1 MMEYM
6 PMRNEFIV
14 ETLETLFPLA
24 IAAAIGVCAA
34 NLAVQITKERAAPD
48 AVVATHEQI
57 AVSFPRK

>member
-6 PMRNEFIV
+6 PMRNQFIV

-34 NLAVQITKERAAPD
+34 NLGVQITKERAALA
-48 AVVATHEQI
+48 AVVARHEQI
-57 AVSFPRK
+57 AGFRHPS

>member
-6 PMRNEFIV
+6 LMRNEFIV

-34 NLAVQITKERAAPD
+34 NLGVQITKERAALD
-48 AVVATHEQI
+48 AVVARHEQI